1 MNTQSNAV
9 PATVDNVI
17 AFPGEKKPTFL
28 GVEQDTWYGA
38 GKLAGAA
45 AVGAGALYGYQWLTS
60 PSEDDEAAA
69 AAAAKA
75 EFDRLHAAIK
85 ESGDSLS
92 TQIGGLASRLDAMD
106 GRVAKVEGAV
116 GNLHHR
122 IQALEAAKP
131 AAPAFDV
138 GQLMEALE
146 AAKPAAPAFD
156 VGQLME
162 ALPATVAGIA
172 AAVQNA
178 VQPLA
183 AAPVAEAP
191 TAAPVAETPTP
202 AAPVAAAPAVETLHR
217 PQPAAVKPQG
227 KR

>member
-17 AFPGEKKPTFL
+17 AFPGQEKKTFL
-28 GVEQDTWYGA
+28 GLETDTWYDA
-38 GKLAGAA
+38 GKIAGAA

-60 PSEDDEAAA
+60 PSADDEAAA

-75 EFDRLHAAIK
+75 EFDRLHKAIQ

-106 GRVAKVEGAV
+106 GRVSKVEGAV
-116 GNLHHR
+116 GALHHR
-122 IQALEAAKP
+122 IQAMEAAQAREAAKP
-131 AAPAFDV
+131 AAPAVDV
-138 GQLMEALE
+138 GAIMA
-146 AAKPAAPAFD
+146 
-156 VGQLME
+156 
-162 ALPATVAGIA
+162 ALPDAVAGVV
-172 AAVQNA
+172 AAVQE
-178 VQPLA
+178 VIQPL
-183 AAPVAEAP
+183 APVAEAP

>member
-138 GQLMEALE
+138 GQLMEAL
-146 AAKPAAPAFD
+146 
-156 VGQLME
+156 
-162 ALPATVAGIA
+162 PATVAGIA

-227 KR
+227 KPQGKR

>member
-1 MNTQSNAV
+1 MNTQAQNLTPVAESNV
-9 PATVDNVI
+9 L
-17 AFPGEKKPTFL
+17 AFPGETKSKFL
-28 GVEQDTWYGA
+28 GIEQDTWYDA

-106 GRVAKVEGAV
+106 GRLGKVEGAV
-116 GNLHHR
+116 GNLHQR
-122 IQALEAAKP
+122 VQALESAKP
-131 AAPAFDV
+131 AAAFDV
-138 GQLMEALE
+138 GAVM
-146 AAKPAAPAFD
+146 AA
-156 VGQLME
+156 M
-162 ALPATVAGIA
+162 PATIAGIA
-172 AAVQNA
+172 EAVQN
-178 VQPLA
+178 VIQPPA
-183 AAPVAEAP
+183 S
-191 TAAPVAETPTP
+191 APVAETQAQAP
-202 AAPVAAAPAVETLHR
+202 AAEITAPAPAAAAAPAVETLHR
-217 PQPAAVKPQG
+217 PQPVGQQPK